1 MGCTHILFI
10 EGPIGDDALAVITRN
25 VSENSWS
32 LDLKYTGVPRKDC
45 TGHATSI
52 GIFSTRLPVDI
63 AVQADYMSQA
73 GMMTSAKNPPNS
85 IVIYGYDNLT
95 HVPSLMPHLPFAL
108 QVSSYFQW
116 SAQQAPVGSLPP
128 LNPQCPV
135 THVRVD
141 LGVELVDGTVGSSSY
156 PAQEFP
162 KLEYDLHA
170 LRLMRIAEYKQAVY
184 INPMAK
190 LHLQDTD
197 LSGLSSNRDLWNR
210 QRSRHCTE
218 SELQGN

>member
-1 MGCTHILFI
+1 
-10 EGPIGDDALAVITRN
+10 
-25 VSENSWS
+25 
-32 LDLKYTGVPRKDC
+32 
-45 TGHATSI
+45 
-52 GIFSTRLPVDI
+52 
-63 AVQADYMSQA
+63 
-73 GMMTSAKNPPNS
+73 MMTSAKNPPNS

-190 LHLQDTD
+190 LHLQDTYD
-197 LSGLSSNRDLWNR
+197 NLLPLVDKVKGHSHQRHPKQACVCERRIRLVEELTFFLLTAEFPSMVPIRELCGCMMQYLKRLYQLLFAETILS
-210 QRSRHCTE
+210 RS
-218 SELQGN
+218 